1 MDLKSKIILI
11 SGPTASGKSNFSIK
25 LAKQVNGEII
35 NADSMQ
41 VFKEIAI
48 LSARPKDYKNIRHHL
63 YGFVSVKKNFSTG
76 QWLRLVEKKIA
87 QITQKKKIPIL
98 VGGTGLYLKSVL
110 NGLAI
115 IPNITQMQRT
125 KIVKLYDK
133 IGKKSFFQKLI
144 KLDPN
149 CKNKISPNDKQ
160 RMIRFYEVKFYT
172 KKSIFL
178 WQKQSGNNLKDYS
191 FVKIFLNLPRS
202 FLLKKVNKRFAQM
215 IADGALREVK
225 KFNRFGLSGQLT
237 ANNVLGLKELTGYLN
252 GISSLDYAVE
262 RSIIRTR
269 QYIKRQ
275 MTWFRGQMK
284 DWKDFDD
291 QKKSDLKKKVLNF
304 IRTT

>member
-1 MDLKSKIILI
+1 MKKVVLLA
-11 SGPTASGKSNFSIK
+11 GPTASGKSDLAIY
-25 LAKQVNGEII
+25 LAKKINGEII

-125 KIVKLYDK
+125 KIIKLYDK

-144 KLDPN
+144 KLDPS

-178 WQKQSGNNLKDYS
+178 WQKQSRNNLKDYS